1 MPEVLHRQPPFK
13 LCFTRI
19 AVRSLPNHQKLNTTF
34 APLYINSET
43 KLTSSNLSGNCVYT
57 EFDIHTQQVSG
68 PPQGYQGHP
77 GSVRPTGF
85 RLLFGAQLKVFRL
98 EQPPDYCYAT
108 SVRPLLQFV
117 KLVKR
122 EAAMAGARKLQGTQV
137 TTRSCF

>member
-34 APLYINSET
+34 APLHQLRNQIDFF
-43 KLTSSNLSGNCVYT
+43 KLKWKLRLHRV
-57 EFDIHTQQVSG
+57 DIHRQQVSG
-68 PPQGYQGHP
+68 SPQGYQGHP

-98 EQPPDYCYAT
+98 EQPPDHCYAT

-122 EAAMAGARKLQGTQV
+122 EAAMAGARKLQGT
-137 TTRSCF
+137 